1 MTDIRSKTRELYALE
16 QLADG
21 ATILHRLHPMAKLLG
36 CIGYLVC
43 LISLRS
49 GSLGQMAAF
58 CFYPVI
64 VLALGEVP
72 FGMVFRRCLIVLPFC
87 LLMSLGNLLT
97 QREVLMMLGPIP
109 VTEGLISSLGIL
121 VRAILSVAAVLAL
134 IAVTPFP
141 QLTGALGRLHVPG
154 TMIALLEM
162 TYRYVGVLMDEAGHM
177 SDAYHL
183 RAPNRKGLEMRH
195 MGSFV
200 GSLLLRSFDRAER
213 IYGAMRCRGYGG
225 QWHAGRGA
233 PMDTRDVCYL
243 ILVLGSSVLFRLTDL
258 AGWLGGVLS
267 YWM

>member
-21 ATILHRLHPMAKLLG
+21 ETILHRLHPMAKLLG

-97 QREVLMMLGPIP
+97 QRHVLLMLGPIP

-121 VRAILSVAAVLAL
+121 IRAVLSVAAVLAL

-154 TMIALLEM
+154 TLIALLEM

-183 RAPNRKGLEMRH
+183 RAPNRRGLEMRH
-195 MGSFV
+195 MGPFV

-213 IYGAMRCRGYGG
+213 LYGAMRCRGYGG
-225 QWHAGRGA
+225 QWHVGRGA
-233 PMDTRDVCYL
+233 PMHIRDACYL
-243 ILVLGSSVLFRLTDL
+243 ALVLGSSVLFRLTDV

>member
-36 CIGYLVC
+36 CVGYLIC
-43 LISLRS
+43 LISLGS
-49 GSLGQMAAF
+49 GSVGQMAAF

-64 VLALGEVP
+64 VLALGEIP
-72 FGMVFRRCLIVLPFC
+72 LGMVLRRCLIVLPFC
-87 LLMSLGNLLT
+87 LLMSLGNLWT
-97 QREVLMMLGPIP
+97 QRQVLWMLGTIP
-109 VTEGLISSLGIL
+109 VTAGLISSLGIL
-121 VRAILSVAAVLAL
+121 IRAILSVAAVLAL

-154 TMIALLEM
+154 TLIALLEM

-183 RAPNRKGLEMRH
+183 RAPMHKGLEMRH
-195 MGSFV
+195 MGPFV

-225 QWHAGRGA
+225 SWNVGKGV
-233 PMDTRDVCYL
+233 PMEKKDLVYL
-243 ILVLGSSVLFRLTDL
+243 LLVLGSSVLFRLTDL

>member
-1 MTDIRSKTRELYALE
+1 MTDIRSKTWELYALE

-21 ATILHRLHPMAKLLG
+21 KTILHRLHPMAKLLG

-43 LISLRS
+43 LISLPGS
-49 GSLGQMAAF
+49 SLGRMAAF
-58 CFYPVI
+58 CFYPII

-87 LLMSLGNLLT
+87 LLMNLGNLIT
-97 QREVLMMLGPIP
+97 QRQVVLLGSIP

-121 VRAILSVAAVLAL
+121 VRAFLSVAAVLTL

-154 TMIALLEM
+154 MLIALLEM

-183 RAPNRKGLEMRH
+183 RAPMHKGLEMRH
-195 MGSFV
+195 MGPFV

-225 QWHAGRGA
+225 QWRVGRGT
-233 PMDTRDVCYL
+233 PMTTRDVCYF
-243 ILVLGSSVLFRLTDL
+243 ILVLGSSVLFRLTDV

>member
-21 ATILHRLHPMAKLLG
+21 KTVLHRLHPMAKLLG

-43 LISLRS
+43 LIFLPG
-49 GSLGQMAAF
+49 GSLGRMAAF
-58 CFYPVI
+58 CFYPII

-87 LLMSLGNLLT
+87 LLMSLGNLIT
-97 QREVLMMLGPIP
+97 QRQVVLLLGPIP
-109 VTEGLISSLGIL
+109 VTAGLISSLGIL
-121 VRAILSVAAVLAL
+121 VRAILTVAAVLTL
-134 IAVTPFP
+134 IAVMPFP
-141 QLTGALGRLHVPG
+141 KLTGALGRLHVPG
-154 TMIALLEM
+154 TLIALLEM
-162 TYRYVGVLMDEAGHM
+162 TYRYVGVLMGEAGHM

-183 RAPNRKGLEMRH
+183 RAPNRKGLKMRH
-195 MGSFV
+195 MGPFV

-225 QWHAGRGA
+225 QWHAGRGE
-233 PMDTRDVCYL
+233 PMKKNDICYL
-243 ILVLGSSVLFRLTDL
+243 FLVLGSSVLFRLVDV